1 MCRGLHKRLQHLICW
16 SLSWCQRL
24 RYVDQ
29 TLAKGERHF
38 KRKTFFHLNTVNL
51 KFSPTI
57 EDIPL
62 KIKPRPCYRIME
74 GFTFK
79 VCFPQV
85 DPDLGYWYIEKL
97 TPEIGGGGNT
107 FCTLCLWAWGFH
119 ANPVF
124 FLNVFIVDCR
134 PLWIFL
140 VIGQWRRYNLEVVCC
155 CLDGNVRS

>member
-97 TPEIGGGGNT
+97 TPEIGGGGGEYLLHIMPLGLGIS
-107 FCTLCLWAWGFH
+107 CKPCLLFK
-119 ANPVF
+119 
-124 FLNVFIVDCR
+124 
-134 PLWIFL
+134 
-140 VIGQWRRYNLEVVCC
+140 
-155 CLDGNVRS
+155 CLHCWL